1 MRTPHCALLFVTT
14 FLLTG
19 CWTVPVATVQPK
31 GEPRLIQSGIAVKS
45 VKRPAIVQSI
55 HRDAREIT
63 LLDGRERATVSY
75 KVSPAVR
82 NLSRL
87 QVGDKVR
94 ATVDEQLTVYVLRD
108 GEAPPPGIEG
118 SLQNVDARVLLVDP
132 SYRLLTV
139 RYPDGY
145 DETFKVGESV
155 KLGEMAPGDA
165 VSITPVEAIK
175 LRRKR

>member
-1 MRTPHCALLFVTT
+1 MRTPHCALLIVTA

-19 CWTVPVATVQPK
+19 CWHVPVATVQPK
-31 GEPRLIQSGIAVKS
+31 GPPRVIQSAIAVES

-63 LLDGRERATVSY
+63 LLDGGERAAVSY
-75 KVSPAVR
+75 KVSSAVR

-87 QVGDKVR
+87 QVGDKVK

-108 GEAPPPGIEG
+108 GEPAPPGVEG

-139 RYPDGY
+139 HYPDGY
-145 DETFKVGESV
+145 DETFKVDQSV
-155 KLGEMAPGDA
+155 KLREMAPGDA